1 MSAAFD
7 TVDRRLL
14 LYRLCNRFGFKGQ
27 VLKRFESYLRNKE
40 QFGMIDSVKSDVK
53 AKTFNSVFHRDR
65 SLNRSCTGCTSHL
78 GQYCKTS
85 YGLEFHLY
93 ANNTQLYFA
102 FRLSTAEQQSSLA
115 RIEACAGHIDSWLVQ
130 NKLKLNTEKTE
141 LLILNASYRPRP
153 TIGTIQVS
161 NVPLGTSE
169 SSMIKK

>member
-1 MSAAFD
+1 MSKLRPSIRCSTEIGPWTD
-7 TVDRRLL
+7 P
-14 LYRLCNRFGFKGQ
+14 
-27 VLKRFESYLRNKE
+27 VL
-40 QFGMIDSVKSDVK
+40 VV
-53 AKTFNSVFHRDR
+53 
-65 SLNRSCTGCTSHL
+65 HL
-78 GQYCKTS
+78 TLDNIVRHH
-85 YGLEFHLY
+85 GLEFHLY
-93 ANNTQLYFA
+93 ANNIKLYFA

-169 SSMIKK
+169 SSMIKKWLLSNTSLLYVKLVFFILGV